1 VGMSR
6 ALVLGGGGP
15 VGIGWESGLAVG
27 LTGEGIHFG
36 EADMIVGTS
45 AGSVVGAQLA
55 LAMDLSDGITQ
66 MAGAPL
72 PVVEGSVGIEGLMVA
87 MAEAAAGG
95 GTPEEGRIIIGRV
108 ATEAKT
114 VPEDVFLGAFDLV
127 KGRAWPEA
135 YACTAVDVETGD
147 FQIWDSTSGVEL
159 QRAIASSCSV
169 PGVFPPISIGGKRY
183 MDGGMRSALNA
194 DAAVG
199 HDVVIAVSCFALAL
213 PEGMSDPMF
222 DALSASIEA
231 EFTRLRTAGAA
242 LEVIAPSPEFLE
254 LSGWGLN
261 LMDPTLA
268 AAAFDVGVRQA
279 ALEAERLRAV
289 WKP

>member
-1 VGMSR
+1 MSR

-36 EADMIVGTS
+36 AADLIVGTS

-55 LAMDLSDGITQ
+55 RAMDLNEGIAR

-72 PVVEGSVGIEGLMVA
+72 PVVEGGAGIEALMTA
-87 MAEAAAGG
+87 MAEAMASGAS
-95 GTPEEGRIIIGRV
+95 PEEGRIALGRV

-114 VPEDVFLGAFDLV
+114 VTEDVFLGAFDLV
-127 KGRAWPEA
+127 AGQAWPEA

-147 FQIWDSTSGVEL
+147 FQLWDSTSGVDL
-159 QRAIASSCSV
+159 RHAIASSCSV
-169 PGVFPPISIGGKRY
+169 PGVFPPITIGGKRY
-183 MDGGMRSALNA
+183 MDGGMRTALNA
-194 DAAVG
+194 DAAIG
-199 HDVVIAVSCFALAL
+199 HDVVVAVSCFALAL

-222 DALSASIEA
+222 DAVSAAIEA
-231 EFTRLRTAGAA
+231 ELTRLRTAGAA

>member
-1 VGMSR
+1 MSR

-36 EADMIVGTS
+36 AADLIVGTS

-55 LAMDLSDGITQ
+55 LAMDLNEGIAR

-72 PVVEGSVGIEGLMVA
+72 PVVEGGAGIEALMTA
-87 MAEAAAGG
+87 MAEAMASGAS
-95 GTPEEGRIIIGRV
+95 PEEGRIALGRV

-114 VPEDVFLGAFDLV
+114 VTEDVFLGAFDLV
-127 KGRAWPEA
+127 AGQAWPEA

-147 FQIWDSTSGVEL
+147 FQLWDSTSGVDL
-159 QRAIASSCSV
+159 RHAIASSCSV
-169 PGVFPPISIGGKRY
+169 PGVFPPITIGGQRY
-183 MDGGMRSALNA
+183 MDGGMRTALNA
-194 DAAVG
+194 DAAIG
-199 HDVVIAVSCFALAL
+199 HDVVVAVSCFALAL

-222 DALSASIEA
+222 DAVSAAIEA
-231 EFTRLRTAGAA
+231 ELTRLRTAGAA

>member
-1 VGMSR
+1 MSR

-36 EADMIVGTS
+36 AADLIVGTS

-55 LAMDLSDGITQ
+55 LAMDLNEGIAR

-72 PVVEGSVGIEGLMVA
+72 PVVEGGAGIEALMTA
-87 MAEAAAGG
+87 MAEAMASGAS
-95 GTPEEGRIIIGRV
+95 PEEGRIALGRV

-114 VPEDVFLGAFDLV
+114 VTEDVFLGAFDLV
-127 KGRAWPEA
+127 AGQAWPEA

-147 FQIWDSTSGVEL
+147 FQLWDSTSGVDL
-159 QRAIASSCSV
+159 RHAIASSCSV
-169 PGVFPPISIGGKRY
+169 PGVFPPITIGGKRY
-183 MDGGMRSALNA
+183 MDGGMRTALNA
-194 DAAVG
+194 DAAIG
-199 HDVVIAVSCFALAL
+199 HDVVVAVSCFALAL

-222 DALSASIEA
+222 DAVSAAIEA
-231 EFTRLRTAGAA
+231 ELTRLRTAGAA

>member
-1 VGMSR
+1 MSR

-36 EADMIVGTS
+36 AADLIVGTS

-55 LAMDLSDGITQ
+55 LAMDLNEGIAR

-72 PVVEGSVGIEGLMVA
+72 PVVEGGAGIEALMTA
-87 MAEAAAGG
+87 MAEAMASGAS
-95 GTPEEGRIIIGRV
+95 PEEGRIALGRV

-114 VPEDVFLGAFDLV
+114 VTEDVFLGAFDLV
-127 KGRAWPEA
+127 GGLAWPEA

-147 FQIWDSTSGVEL
+147 FQLWDSTSGVDL
-159 QRAIASSCSV
+159 RHAIASSCSV
-169 PGVFPPISIGGKRY
+169 PGVFPPITIGGKRY
-183 MDGGMRSALNA
+183 MDGGMRTALNA
-194 DAAVG
+194 DAAIG
-199 HDVVIAVSCFALAL
+199 HDVVVAVSCFALAL

-222 DALSASIEA
+222 DAVSAAIEA
-231 EFTRLRTAGAA
+231 ELTRLRTAGAA